1 MDNFDVD
8 SNYTSEDES
17 EYSFGSSSQ
26 HSAYSLEMHRN
37 DMILDDDNTNQQELD
52 DEENEDDENQ
62 SNRTPSDVWEHIDKV
77 TDPEKPKCKICN
89 KFFSAKSSTT
99 TLRNHIKKYHKHI
112 HREANQTTLKFKGNI
127 TSFYDKE
134 KNAEFVKLLI
144 KWIVIDMLPF
154 SLVDSVYFNEFIQK
168 LNPKF
173 RCPGRTTL
181 KNEIMSEFKSRRE
194 HIVDFV
200 KDIPGRCSITTD
212 IWSSIK
218 NEAFI
223 GVTIHFITN
232 EWKLKHFTLEV
243 LRITG
248 SHTGNAIY
256 EILNK
261 LLVDFD
267 LKQKIIS
274 ITTDNGSNMVVAC
287 RLLKN
292 DFDIQTPALDFIH
305 SRCICH
311 ILNLAVNAGLKHVEN
326 LIKKLRKIVKRVRR
340 TQLYLE
346 ELERL
351 AIAANHTFKH
361 PILDV
366 KTRWNSVFLMAE
378 RALILKDDLLII
390 KSRHQPLQ
398 DIWLNEREWE
408 KIEHLVNLLSQ
419 FHIATAELSTQT
431 YPTIAY
437 ARVVLLGLLVDLNEN
452 RGHNYSLSEVLLAIR
467 NKIQEYWAH
476 IDKMT
481 HVPAFFDP
489 RYKTI
494 AYKNLEINEI
504 LEPIRNNFPDSA
516 LSNLP
521 SNNNASI
528 FVQRLSSVRQQR
540 NSNTDELLKYW
551 ESADA
556 SFDIEPLSWWHAHST
571 EYPIL
576 SKMAQSYLSVQASS
590 VPCEQLFS
598 LAGNVVSKKRNRLDE
613 DTTRACLCLR
623 SWMIEGIE

>member
-77 TDPEKPKCKICN
+77 TDPEKPKWQHY
-89 KFFSAKSSTT
+89 F
-99 TLRNHIKKYHKHI
+99 L
-112 HREANQTTLKFKGNI
+112 
-127 TSFYDKE
+127 YDKE

-181 KNEIMSEFKSRRE
+181 KNEIMSEL
-194 HIVDFV
+194 
-200 KDIPGRCSITTD
+200 
-212 IWSSIK
+212 
-218 NEAFI
+218 NL
-223 GVTIHFITN
+223 GVNILLIL
-232 EWKLKHFTLEV
+232 LKIFQVVAQLQLIYGQHFTLEV

-274 ITTDNGSNMVVAC
+274 ITTDNGN
-287 RLLKN
+287 
-292 DFDIQTPALDFIH
+292 FIH

-481 HVPAFFDP
+481 HVSAFFDP

-598 LAGNVVSKKRNRLDE
+598 LAGNVEFQYFPAK
-613 DTTRACLCLR
+613 
-623 SWMIEGIE
+623 IY

>member
-1 MDNFDVD
+1 M
-8 SNYTSEDES
+8 TSV
-17 EYSFGSSSQ
+17 
-26 HSAYSLEMHRN
+26 R
-37 DMILDDDNTNQQELD
+37 
-52 DEENEDDENQ
+52 
-62 SNRTPSDVWEHIDKV
+62 P
-77 TDPEKPKCKICN
+77 
-89 KFFSAKSSTT
+89 
-99 TLRNHIKKYHKHI
+99 
-112 HREANQTTLKFKGNI
+112 
-127 TSFYDKE
+127 
-134 KNAEFVKLLI
+134 
-144 KWIVIDMLPF
+144 
-154 SLVDSVYFNEFIQK
+154 
-168 LNPKF
+168 
-173 RCPGRTTL
+173 
-181 KNEIMSEFKSRRE
+181 
-194 HIVDFV
+194 
-200 KDIPGRCSITTD
+200 
-212 IWSSIK
+212 
-218 NEAFI
+218 
-223 GVTIHFITN
+223 
-232 EWKLKHFTLEV
+232 V

-292 DFDIQTPALDFIH
+292 DFNIQTPALDFIH

-366 KTRWNSVFLMAE
+366 KTRWNS
-378 RALILKDDLLII
+378 
-390 KSRHQPLQ
+390 
-398 DIWLNEREWE
+398 
-408 KIEHLVNLLSQ
+408 HLVNLLSQ

-467 NKIQEYWAH
+467 NKIQEYWTH

-504 LEPIRNNFPDSA
+504 LEPICNNFPDSA

-528 FVQRLSSVRQQR
+528 FVQRLTSVRQQR

-576 SKMAQSYLSVQASS
+576 SKIAQSYLSVQASS

-598 LAGNVVSKKRNRLDE
+598 LAGNVEFQYFPAK
-613 DTTRACLCLR
+613 
-623 SWMIEGIE
+623 IY

>member
-1 MDNFDVD
+1 
-8 SNYTSEDES
+8 
-17 EYSFGSSSQ
+17 
-26 HSAYSLEMHRN
+26 
-37 DMILDDDNTNQQELD
+37 QELD
-52 DEENEDDENQ
+52 NEGNEDDEHQ
-62 SNRTPSDVWEHIDKV
+62 SNRTPSDVWEYMDKV
-77 TDPEKPKCKICN
+77 TDPENPKCKICN
-89 KFFSAKSSTT
+89 KGFSAKSSTT

-112 HREANQTTLKFKGNI
+112 HREANQTTLKFKSNI

-134 KNAEFVKLLI
+134 KNSEFVKLLI
-144 KWIVIDMLPF
+144 KLIVIDMLPF
-154 SLVDSVYFNEFIQK
+154 SLVDSIYFIEFIQK

-173 RCPGRTTL
+173 KCPGRTTL
-181 KNEIMSEFKSRRE
+181 KNEVMSEFNSRRE
-194 HIVDFV
+194 RIIDFV
-200 KDIPGRCSITTD
+200 KNIPGRCSITTD

-232 EWKLKHFTLEV
+232 DGK
-243 LRITG
+243 
-248 SHTGNAIY
+248 
-256 EILNK
+256 
-261 LLVDFD
+261 DFD
-267 LKQKIIS
+267 LKQKVIS
-274 ITTDNGSNMVVAC
+274 VTTDNGSNMIVAC

-292 DFDIQTPALDFIH
+292 DFDAQTPALDFIH

-311 ILNLAVNAGLKHVEN
+311 ILNLAVNAGLKYIEN
-326 LIKKLRKIVKRVRR
+326 LIKKLRKIVKSIRR

-366 KTRWNSVFLMAE
+366 KTRWNSTFLIAE
-378 RALILKDDLLII
+378 RVLTLKEDLSII

-419 FHIATAELSTQT
+419 FHIATTELSTQT

-452 RGHNYSLSEVLLAIR
+452 RNYNYPLSEVLLAIR
-467 NKIQEYWAH
+467 NKIQEYWVH

-521 SNNNASI
+521 SNNSTSI

-540 NSNTDELLKYW
+540 NANTDELLKYW

-576 SKMAQSYLSVQASS
+576 SKMAQNYLSVQASS

-598 LAGNVVSKKRNRLDE
+598 LAGNVVSKKRNRLDK

>member
-1 MDNFDVD
+1 MDNSDVD

-17 EYSFGSSSQ
+17 ESSFGSSSQ
-26 HSAYSLEMHRN
+26 HSAYSIEIHRN
-37 DMILDDDNTNQQELD
+37 EMILDDDDTNQQEFD
-52 DEENEDDENQ
+52 DEGNEDDENQ
-62 SNRTPSDVWEHIDKV
+62 SNRTPSDVWKHIDKV
-77 TDPEKPKCKICN
+77 TDPENPKCKICN
-89 KFFSAKSSTT
+89 KVFSAKSSTT

-112 HREANQTTLKFKGNI
+112 HREANQTTLKFKGNA

-134 KNAEFVKLLI
+134 KNSEFVKLLI

-154 SLVDSVYFNEFIQK
+154 SLVDSIYFNEFLQK

-194 HIVDFV
+194 CIVDFV

-261 LLVDFD
+261 LLEDFD

-292 DFDIQTPALDFIH
+292 DFDVQTPALDFIH

-311 ILNLAVNAGLKHVEN
+311 ILNLAVNAGLKHIEN

-366 KTRWNSVFLMAE
+366 KTRWNSMFLMAE
-378 RALILKDDLLII
+378 RALILKNDLSII

-398 DIWLNEREWE
+398 DIWLSESEWE
-408 KIEHLVNLLSQ
+408 KIRHLVNLLSQ
-419 FHIATAELSTQT
+419 FHIATTELSTQT

-467 NKIQEYWAH
+467 NKIQEYWIH

-481 HVPAFFDP
+481 HVSAFFDP

-494 AYKNLEINEI
+494 AYKDLEINEI

-516 LSNLP
+516 LGNLP
-521 SNNNASI
+521 SNNSASI

-540 NSNTDELLKYW
+540 NSNTDELIKYW

-556 SFDIEPLSWWHAHST
+556 SFDIEPLSC
-571 EYPIL
+571 
-576 SKMAQSYLSVQASS
+576 YL
-590 VPCEQLFS
+590 
-598 LAGNVVSKKRNRLDE
+598 
-613 DTTRACLCLR
+613 
-623 SWMIEGIE
+623 

>member
-8 SNYTSEDES
+8 SNYTSEDKS

-26 HSAYSLEMHRN
+26 HSAYSLEMHRS
-37 DMILDDDNTNQQELD
+37 DMVLDDDNTNQQEPD
-52 DEENEDDENQ
+52 DEGNEDDENQ

-89 KFFSAKSSTT
+89 KIFSTKSSTT

-112 HREANQTTLKFKGNI
+112 HREANQTTLKFKGNT

-134 KNAEFVKLLI
+134 KNSEFVKLLI

-200 KDIPGRCSITTD
+200 KDIPGHCSITTD

-261 LLVDFD
+261 LLEDFD
-267 LKQKIIS
+267 LKRKVIS

-292 DFDIQTPALDFIH
+292 DFDVQTPALDFIH

-311 ILNLAVNAGLKHVEN
+311 ILNLAVNSGLKHIEN

-351 AIAANHTFKH
+351 AIAANRTFKH

-366 KTRWNSVFLMAE
+366 KTRWNSVFLIAE
-378 RALILKDDLLII
+378 RALILKEDLSII
-390 KSRHQPLQ
+390 KSRYQPLQ

-419 FHIATAELSTQT
+419 FHIATTELSTQT

-467 NKIQEYWAH
+467 NKIQEYWTH

-494 AYKNLEINEI
+494 AYKSLEINEI
-504 LEPIRNNFPDSA
+504 LEPIRNNFPGSA

-556 SFDIEPLSWWHAHST
+556 I
-571 EYPIL
+571 
-576 SKMAQSYLSVQASS
+576 
-590 VPCEQLFS
+590 
-598 LAGNVVSKKRNRLDE
+598 
-613 DTTRACLCLR
+613 
-623 SWMIEGIE
+623 

>member
-8 SNYTSEDES
+8 SNYTLEDES

-37 DMILDDDNTNQQELD
+37 DMVLDDDNTNQQELD

-77 TDPEKPKCKICN
+77 TDPEKPK
-89 KFFSAKSSTT
+89 
-99 TLRNHIKKYHKHI
+99 L
-112 HREANQTTLKFKGNI
+112 
-127 TSFYDKE
+127 
-134 KNAEFVKLLI
+134 
-144 KWIVIDMLPF
+144 
-154 SLVDSVYFNEFIQK
+154 
-168 LNPKF
+168 
-173 RCPGRTTL
+173 
-181 KNEIMSEFKSRRE
+181 
-194 HIVDFV
+194 
-200 KDIPGRCSITTD
+200 
-212 IWSSIK
+212 
-218 NEAFI
+218 
-223 GVTIHFITN
+223 
-232 EWKLKHFTLEV
+232 
-243 LRITG
+243 
-248 SHTGNAIY
+248 
-256 EILNK
+256 
-261 LLVDFD
+261 
-267 LKQKIIS
+267 
-274 ITTDNGSNMVVAC
+274 
-287 RLLKN
+287 
-292 DFDIQTPALDFIH
+292 
-305 SRCICH
+305 
-311 ILNLAVNAGLKHVEN
+311 NAGLKHVEN

-366 KTRWNSVFLMAE
+366 KTRWNS
-378 RALILKDDLLII
+378 
-390 KSRHQPLQ
+390 

-437 ARVVLLGLLVDLNEN
+437 ARVVHLGLLVDLNEN
-452 RGHNYSLSEVLLAIR
+452 RGHNYSLSEVLLAIH

>member
-590 VPCEQLFS
+590 VPVNNYFLW
-598 LAGNVVSKKRNRLDE
+598 LVM
-613 DTTRACLCLR
+613 
-623 SWMIEGIE
+623 W

>member
-37 DMILDDDNTNQQELD
+37 DMVLDDDNTNQQELD

-77 TDPEKPKCKICN
+77 TDPEKPK
-89 KFFSAKSSTT
+89 
-99 TLRNHIKKYHKHI
+99 L
-112 HREANQTTLKFKGNI
+112 
-127 TSFYDKE
+127 
-134 KNAEFVKLLI
+134 NAE
-144 KWIVIDMLPF
+144 
-154 SLVDSVYFNEFIQK
+154 
-168 LNPKF
+168 
-173 RCPGRTTL
+173 
-181 KNEIMSEFKSRRE
+181 
-194 HIVDFV
+194 
-200 KDIPGRCSITTD
+200 
-212 IWSSIK
+212 
-218 NEAFI
+218 
-223 GVTIHFITN
+223 
-232 EWKLKHFTLEV
+232 
-243 LRITG
+243 
-248 SHTGNAIY
+248 
-256 EILNK
+256 
-261 LLVDFD
+261 
-267 LKQKIIS
+267 
-274 ITTDNGSNMVVAC
+274 
-287 RLLKN
+287 
-292 DFDIQTPALDFIH
+292 
-305 SRCICH
+305 
-311 ILNLAVNAGLKHVEN
+311 LKHVEN

-551 ESADA
+551 ESANA

-598 LAGNVVSKKRNRLDE
+598 LAGNVYNE
-613 DTTRACLCLR
+613 FQY
-623 SWMIEGIE
+623 INYI

>member
-1 MDNFDVD
+1 MDNSDVD

-17 EYSFGSSSQ
+17 EYSFGNSSQ
-26 HSAYSLEMHRN
+26 HSTYR
-37 DMILDDDNTNQQELD
+37 
-52 DEENEDDENQ
+52 NEDDEHQ
-62 SNRTPSDVWEHIDKV
+62 SNRTPSDVWEYMDKV
-77 TDPEKPKCKICN
+77 TDPENPKCKICN
-89 KFFSAKSSTT
+89 KGFSAKSSTT

-112 HREANQTTLKFKGNI
+112 HREANQTTLKFKSNI

-134 KNAEFVKLLI
+134 KNSEFVKLLI

-154 SLVDSVYFNEFIQK
+154 SLVDSIYFIEFIQK

-173 RCPGRTTL
+173 KCPGRTTL
-181 KNEIMSEFKSRRE
+181 KNEVMSEFNSRRE
-194 HIVDFV
+194 RIIDFV
-200 KDIPGRCSITTD
+200 KNIPGRCSITTD

-261 LLVDFD
+261 LLEDFD
-267 LKQKIIS
+267 LKQKVIS
-274 ITTDNGSNMVVAC
+274 VTTDNGSNMIVAC

-292 DFDIQTPALDFIH
+292 DFDAQTPALDFIH

-311 ILNLAVNAGLKHVEN
+311 ILNLAVNAGLKYIEN
-326 LIKKLRKIVKRVRR
+326 LIKKLRKIVKSIRR

-366 KTRWNSVFLMAE
+366 KTRWNSTFLIAE
-378 RALILKDDLLII
+378 RVLTLKEDLSII

-419 FHIATAELSTQT
+419 FHIATTELSTQT

-452 RGHNYSLSEVLLAIR
+452 RNYNYPLSEVLLAIR
-467 NKIQEYWAH
+467 NKIQEYWVH

-521 SNNNASI
+521 SNNSTSI

-540 NSNTDELLKYW
+540 NANTDELLKYW

-576 SKMAQSYLSVQASS
+576 SKMAQNYLSVQASS

-598 LAGNVVSKKRNRLDE
+598 LAGNVVSKKRNRLDK

>member
-1 MDNFDVD
+1 MDNSDVD

-17 EYSFGSSSQ
+17 EYSFGNSSQ
-26 HSAYSLEMHRN
+26 HSTYSLEMHRN
-37 DMILDDDNTNQQELD
+37 KMILDDDNTNQQELD
-52 DEENEDDENQ
+52 NEGNEDDEHQ
-62 SNRTPSDVWEHIDKV
+62 SNRTPSDVWKYIDKV
-77 TDPEKPKCKICN
+77 TDPENPKCKICN
-89 KFFSAKSSTT
+89 KRFSAKSSTT

-112 HREANQTTLKFKGNI
+112 HRKANQTTLKFKSNI

-134 KNAEFVKLLI
+134 KNSEFVKLLI

-154 SLVDSVYFNEFIQK
+154 SLVDSIYFIEFIQK

-173 RCPGRTTL
+173 KCPGCTTL
-181 KNEIMSEFKSRRE
+181 KNEVMFEFNSRRE
-194 HIVDFV
+194 RIIDFV
-200 KDIPGRCSITTD
+200 KNIPGRFSITTD

-261 LLVDFD
+261 LLEDFD
-267 LKQKIIS
+267 LKQKVIS
-274 ITTDNGSNMVVAC
+274 VTTDNGSNMIVAC

-292 DFDIQTPALDFIH
+292 DFDAQTPALDFIH

-311 ILNLAVNAGLKHVEN
+311 ILNLAVNAGLKYIEN
-326 LIKKLRKIVKRVRR
+326 LIKKLRKIVKSIRR

-361 PILDV
+361 PILDI
-366 KTRWNSVFLMAE
+366 KTRWNSTFLMAE
-378 RALILKDDLLII
+378 RILTLKEDLSII

-408 KIEHLVNLLSQ
+408 KFNLLSQ
-419 FHIATAELSTQT
+419 FHIATTELSTQT

-452 RGHNYSLSEVLLAIR
+452 RNTILLVKFFWQFVIKFK
-467 NKIQEYWAH
+467 NIGFTL
-476 IDKMT
+476 IKMT
-481 HVPAFFDP
+481 HVLAFFDP

-521 SNNNASI
+521 SNNSTSI

-540 NSNTDELLKYW
+540 NANTDELLKYW

-576 SKMAQSYLSVQASS
+576 SKMAQNYLSVQASS

-598 LAGNVVSKKRNRLDE
+598 LAGNVVSKKRNRLDK